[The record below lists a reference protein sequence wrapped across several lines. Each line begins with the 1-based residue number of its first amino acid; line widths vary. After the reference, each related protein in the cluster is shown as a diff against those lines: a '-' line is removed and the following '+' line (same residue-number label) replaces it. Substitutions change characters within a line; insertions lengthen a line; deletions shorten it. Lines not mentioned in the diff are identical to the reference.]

1 MSQDKVREPKDGLV
15 RIPSQAQEAELK
27 NNNQATFLEQS
38 QLQLHLL
45 SQVLQKTLLS
55 SNFSII

>member
-15 RIPSQAQEAELK
+15 RIPNQAQEAELK
-27 NNNQATFLEQS
+27 NNNQATSLEQS